1 MGALQMSDEQ
11 KNGQSG
17 IGRRLPLVPILLILI
32 ILGFALFGQKGIL
45 RTLQASRHHAALEA
59 EVQQQEAVIRQL
71 KEEIEALRSDREYI
85 EVIARRELGMVKEDE
100 LVYQFAQG
108 SDKRAAEPESPASR

>member
-1 MGALQMSDEQ
+1 MGDGQ
-11 KNGQSG
+11 KNGQPG
-17 IGRRLPLVPILLILI
+17 TGGRLPLIPVLLILV

-71 KEEIEALRSDREYI
+71 KEEIEALRSDRKYI
-85 EVIARRELGMVKEDE
+85 EGIARRELGMVKEDE
-100 LVYQFAQG
+100 LVYQFTQDSEKKAV
-108 SDKRAAEPESPASR
+108 DTEPPVSH

>member
-1 MGALQMSDEQ
+1 MTDEQ
-11 KNGQSG
+11 KNGQPG
-17 IGRRLPLVPILLILI
+17 TGFRLPLIPVLLILI
-32 ILGFALFGQKGIL
+32 ILGFALFGQRGIL

-71 KEEIEALRSDREYI
+71 KQEIEALRSDRKYI
-85 EVIARRELGMVKEDE
+85 EAIARRELGMVKEDE

-108 SDKRAAEPESPASR
+108 SDKGAADTEPPASR

>member
-1 MGALQMSDEQ
+1 MSDEQ
-11 KNGQSG
+11 KNGQPN
-17 IGRRLPLVPILLILI
+17 IGWRLPLIPVLLILI

-71 KEEIEALRSDREYI
+71 KEEIEALRSDRKYI

-100 LVYQFAQG
+100 LVYQFTQG
-108 SDKRAAEPESPASR
+108 SEKGAVDTKPPVSR